1 MGHDRIPDP
10 YFGDQDDQ
18 GQAPSVAI
26 CSVLAVLPVA
36 VMTFPATF
44 VEKKLHMALLSFTRL
59 SVHIGDVG

>member
-1 MGHDRIPDP
+1 MTAFPIHTSAIRMIRVRL
-10 YFGDQDDQ
+10 QV
-18 GQAPSVAI
+18 SAI

-44 VEKKLHMALLSFTRL
+44 VEKKLHMALLSFTSL